1 LQKRKRDNMTPL
13 LQKILS
19 RLAREWTEV
28 PLRRRFKQSFETF
41 AGLARGDRRFKFRWE
56 DRYPCLY
63 DSTPSNAYDRHY
75 VLHTAWAARV
85 LAQSRPIVHID
96 FSSSLYFVAIASAF
110 VPIRFYDFRP
120 ATLPLSGLESGA
132 ADLLR
137 LPFGDGEL
145 PSVSCMH
152 VIEHVGLGRYGDPL
166 DPTGDL
172 TAAAELSR
180 VLAPGGQLLFVVP
193 VGRARV
199 MFNAHRI
206 YSYELVRDMFAGL
219 HLHEFSLIPDTASE
233 PELIANAPPEMVAQ
247 QAYACGCFWFR
258 KQ

>member
-1 LQKRKRDNMTPL
+1 MTRL
-13 LQKILS
+13 MRKILA
-19 RLAREWTEV
+19 RLTRKWSEV
-28 PLRRRFKQSFETF
+28 PLRRQFEQSFKTF
-41 AGLARGDRRFKFRWE
+41 VGLAHGDRRFKFGRE
-56 DRYPCLY
+56 DWYPCLY
-63 DSTPSNAYDRHY
+63 DSTPSTDYDRHY

-85 LAQSRPIVHID
+85 LAQSRPRVHVD

-110 VPIRFYDFRP
+110 VPMRFFDFRP
-120 ATLPLSGLESGA
+120 AALPLSGVESGA
-132 ADLLR
+132 ADLQQ

-172 TAAAELSR
+172 KAAAELSR
-180 VLAPGGQLLFVVP
+180 VLSPGGQLLFVVP
-193 VGRARV
+193 VGRARI

-219 HLHEFSLIPDTASE
+219 ELQEFSLIPDTASE
-233 PELIANAPPEMVAQ
+233 PELIADAPPAMVEQ
-247 QAYACGCFWFR
+247 QAYACGCFWF
-258 KQ
+258 KKT

>member
-1 LQKRKRDNMTPL
+1 
-13 LQKILS
+13 
-19 RLAREWTEV
+19 
-28 PLRRRFKQSFETF
+28 
-41 AGLARGDRRFKFRWE
+41 
-56 DRYPCLY
+56 
-63 DSTPSNAYDRHY
+63 
-75 VLHTAWAARV
+75 
-85 LAQSRPIVHID
+85 
-96 FSSSLYFVAIASAF
+96 VAIASAF

-120 ATLPLSGLESGA
+120 ATLPLSGVEAGT
-132 ADLLR
+132 ADLRR

-172 TAAAELSR
+172 KAAAELSR

-206 YSYELVRDMFAGL
+206 YSYELVRDMFRGL
-219 HLHEFSLIPDTASE
+219 QLHEFSLIPDTASE
-233 PELIANAPPEMVAQ
+233 PELIANAPPAMVAQ